1 MGESTEADSTKIE
14 EEAPIP
20 TDTDNTEAG
29 SEIPVKPENKVTEE
43 KHTKKTEKL
52 KDLLGDINSKIA
64 EQILV
69 AQTKLNNIKDGKK
82 SKNESGNKNDDQE
95 SEEQESP
102 KRPSEHKAA
111 NLVAAAENK
120 TKKALG
126 NARDAFK
133 KAASKVGLFD
143 EEENDKED
151 NAVPGVIEVKEN
163 YSNEANEGAKDN
175 EKFTIDDEETNS
187 EGKSNN

>member
-1 MGESTEADSTKIE
+1 M
-14 EEAPIP
+14 
-20 TDTDNTEAG
+20 
-29 SEIPVKPENKVTEE
+29 KPENKVTEE
-43 KHTKKTEKL
+43 KHAKKIEKL

-82 SKNESGNKNDDQE
+82 SKNESGNKNNDQE
-95 SEEQESP
+95 SEEEESP
-102 KRPSEHKAA
+102 KRPSAA

-133 KAASKVGLFD
+133 KAASKAGLFD
-143 EEENDKED
+143 EEDNDKE
-151 NAVPGVIEVKEN
+151 NNVVPDVIEVKEN
-163 YSNEANEGAKDN
+163 KSNEAKEGAKDN
-175 EKFTIDDEETNS
+175 KKFTIDDEETNS
-187 EGKSNN
+187 EGKSNNEPTESTN